1 MKLIDAHNHLH
12 DARLAPHLAA
22 ILPVLD
28 LQCAVVNG
36 TREDDWPAVAAL
48 AGRCAWVLPSFGLHP
63 WYVAGR
69 TARWLDHLRQQLDA
83 HPHAGV
89 GEIGLDGW
97 IEGHDLADQTAVF
110 TAQLAIAAERD
121 LPVTI
126 HCIQAWGAL
135 WETLR
140 THPLPARGFLLH
152 AYGGSL
158 EMMRSFA
165 GRGAYFSFSPY
176 FLHERK
182 AAHRT
187 VFAAIPEHRLLVE
200 TDAPDLRPPDER
212 NLHPLADAAGAPIN
226 HPANIAVAY
235 AGLAEIRGIGIASL
249 TAIAGANFARLFTEP
264 GRSAASNGAVRR

>member
-12 DARLAPHLAA
+12 DARLAPHLPE
-22 ILPVLD
+22 ILPTLD

-36 TREDDWPAVAAL
+36 THEDDWPAVASL
-48 AGRCAWVLPSFGLHP
+48 AAEHSWVLPSFGLHP
-63 WYVAGR
+63 WQVAGR
-69 TARWLDHLRQQLDA
+69 TPHWLDALRRQLDA

-89 GEIGLDGW
+89 GEIGLDCW
-97 IEGHDLADQTAVF
+97 IEGHDLADQTRVF
-110 TAQLAIAAERD
+110 TAQLALAAERN

-135 WETLR
+135 WDVIR
-140 THPLPARGFLLH
+140 THPLPARGFLIH

-165 GRGAYFSFSPY
+165 GRGAYFSFSPH

-182 AAHRT
+182 AAQRA
-187 VFAAIPEHRLLVE
+187 VFAAIPGERLLVE

-212 NLHPLADAAGAPIN
+212 NTHPLFDAAGAPLN

-235 AGLAEIRGIGIASL
+235 AGLASVRGIEIETLAE
-249 TAIAGANFARLFTEP
+249 TVAANFTRLFQNT
-264 GRSAASNGAVRR
+264 VRH